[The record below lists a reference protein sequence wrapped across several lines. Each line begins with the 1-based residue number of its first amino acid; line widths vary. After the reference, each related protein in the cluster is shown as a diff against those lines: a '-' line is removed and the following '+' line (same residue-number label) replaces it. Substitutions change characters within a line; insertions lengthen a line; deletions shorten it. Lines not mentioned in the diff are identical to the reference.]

1 MPDPTRFPA
10 VQHPSAWPLWAGTAR
25 EATNAK
31 LAQVRRDHPD
41 AIVRVYFMGSRLQVG
56 GDIPISQVAGH
67 QALVDV
73 MSPHGAANYLWIA
86 TTPGGTMK
94 ALGIVSVS
102 PTPRTVERTISQV
115 DAKFW

>member
-1 MPDPTRFPA
+1 MPDPTLSPT

-31 LAQVRRDHPD
+31 IQQVRRDHPD
-41 AIVRVYFMGSRLQVG
+41 AVVRVYFMGSRQQVA
-56 GDIPISQVAGH
+56 GDLPISQVAGH
-67 QALVDV
+67 QSLVDV
-73 MSPHGAANYLWIA
+73 MSPHGSANYLWIA

-94 ALGIVSVS
+94 ALGIVAIS
-102 PTPRTVERTISQV
+102 PEQRENNRSISRV